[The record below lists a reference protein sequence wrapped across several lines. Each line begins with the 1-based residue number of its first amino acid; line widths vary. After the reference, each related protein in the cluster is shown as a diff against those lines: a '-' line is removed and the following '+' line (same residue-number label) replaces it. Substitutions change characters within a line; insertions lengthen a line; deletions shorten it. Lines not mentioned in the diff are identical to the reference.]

1 MIFKTNNIKVDN
13 AVILAAGFGS
23 RFVPITFDMP
33 KGLIPVN
40 GKSML
45 EQQIEQ
51 LHHVGITDITIVV
64 GYLAEKFE
72 YLVTKYGVRLIF
84 NPEYNTKNSLSSVYC
99 ARKHFKNTYLL
110 VSDNLLTKNIF
121 NAYENKSWYCTAYM
135 SGNTDEWCL
144 DTDNSGRILSV
155 SIGGHDSY
163 VMYGPAF
170 FTEEDSK
177 KLITLTEKYYADAG
191 TEHFYWEQIVVDT
204 PLELSLYMHPQN
216 NGVVYEFE
224 NLEELRLYDEH
235 YKHNSNNSSLNSISA
250 FFKVPEYMITDI
262 RCLESGYENQAF
274 SFMVLDMSYIGIIK
288 HSESSSINISLENL
302 IFTDK
307 VTGFR
312 ILKVL

>member
-1 MIFKTNNIKVDN
+1 MNNIKVDN

-23 RFVPITFDMP
+23 RFVPITFDIP

-40 GKSML
+40 GKPML

-51 LHHVGITDITIVV
+51 LHNAGIMDITIVV

-84 NPEYNTKNSLSSVYC
+84 NPEYNTKNSLSSVYH
-99 ARKHFKNTYLL
+99 ARKYFKNTYLL
-110 VSDNLLTKNIF
+110 VSDNLITKNIF
-121 NAYENKSWYCTAYM
+121 NAYENKSWYCTTYM
-135 SGNTDEWCL
+135 CGHTDEWCL
-144 DTDNSGRILSV
+144 DTDDTGRILSV
-155 SIGGHDSY
+155 SIGGHDSH

-170 FTEEDSK
+170 FTEEDSQ
-177 KLITLTEKYYADAG
+177 KLITLTKKYYAEAG
-191 TEHFYWEQIVVDT
+191 TEHFYWEQIVVDL
-204 PLELSLYMHPQN
+204 PLELSLYVYPQIE
-216 NGVVYEFE
+216 GLVYEFE

-235 YKHNSNNSSLNSISA
+235 YKHNSNNASLNAISA

-262 RCLESGYENQAF
+262 QCLESGYENQAF
-274 SFMVLDMSYIGIIK
+274 SFKVINIPYIGIIK
-288 HSESSSINISLENL
+288 YSASSSINISLENL